1 MGDLNAKIGD
11 DRYKNIVGMH
21 GLGQRNE
28 RGERLIQFCQENK
41 LIIANTSLQQ
51 PVRKLHTWNSPGD
64 ISRNQIDYIM
74 LNERFRNCIKQ
85 AKTYPVADMNS
96 DHNPVVVK
104 INMKLKRTNAT
115 KRSEHLELNLVK
127 EETYKNKYN
136 VKVKNIFERLC
147 IEETEQQPD
156 NGSFN
161 NQCDQKW
168 TTPKHSIKSSLNA
181 LLPRKANSKKQQ
193 WMTDHILNLMKNR
206 NQFKNSDKDEYKRL
220 NKQINLACKEAK
232 EE

>member
-1 MGDLNAKIGD
+1 MRDTK
-11 DRYKNIVGMH
+11 YIVGMH

-28 RGERLIQFCQENK
+28 RGKRLIQFCQKNK
-41 LIIANTSLQQ
+41 LIIANTWFQQ
-51 PVRKLHTWNSPGD
+51 PVRKLYTWKSPGD

-74 LNERFRNCIKQ
+74 LNEIFRNCIKQ
-85 AKTYPVADMNS
+85 AKTYSGADMNS

-115 KRSEHLELNLVK
+115 KRSEQLELNLLK

-136 VKVKNIFERLC
+136 VEVQNIYERLC

-161 NQCDQKW
+161 NQCD
-168 TTPKHSIKSSLNA
+168 
-181 LLPRKANSKKQQ
+181 KK
-193 WMTDHILNLMKNR
+193 MD
-206 NQFKNSDKDEYKRL
+206 Y
-220 NKQINLACKEAK
+220 C
-232 EE
+232 